1 MKRILLLTLLLAT
14 ISTPMHALTPSSSHS
29 GNAGLDIH
37 WEDESGRKMDVTK
50 KPDSTPLLS
59 AMSVEVNSQE
69 YSHFNIYMG
78 DKYFRISDQAKPIA
92 TVPVANHRFC
102 YEAKLDRMV
111 VVGVRGVNASGV
123 ESGRM
128 ATAFLVPGESV
139 SLSFFGG
146 NLPFLD
152 APSATYEKKIN
163 EEVGI
168 ARRTLSWKMPENV
181 HISGKALKNFRQE
194 KETFMNVAVKECYL
208 GRDETVVWLYHP
220 KMQSFVEL
228 LDSEA
233 YIEDEHGNRYQAL
246 RALGQSQFGIFH
258 DPQSVIFG
266 ASFAFEPLPLDCKSF
281 TIHTILCGD
290 IKIWRAKGQ

>member
-1 MKRILLLTLLLAT
+1 M
-14 ISTPMHALTPSSSHS
+14 
-29 GNAGLDIH
+29 N
-37 WEDESGRKMDVTK
+37 VTK
-50 KPDSTPLLS
+50 KQDSTPLPTT
-59 AMSVEVNSQE
+59 MSVEVDSPE

-78 DKYFRISDQAKPIA
+78 DRYFRISDQAKPIA

-152 APSATYEKKIN
+152 APSATYDERIN
-163 EEVGI
+163 NEV
-168 ARRTLSWKMPENV
+168 ATVRRTLQWKIPENV
-181 HISGKALKNFRQE
+181 HVSGKALKNFRQE
-194 KETFMNVAVKECYL
+194 RETLMNVALKECYL
-208 GRDETVVWLYHP
+208 GKHETVVWLYHP

-228 LDSEA
+228 LDSKA
-233 YIEDEHGNRYQAL
+233 YIEDEHGNHYKAL
-246 RALGQSQFGIFH
+246 RTLGRSQFGIFH

-290 IKIWRAKGQ
+290 IKVAAE